1 MLFNSGLIS
10 PKPYWFMYLDSAGSH
25 ASANIMFISCF
36 CIFGFIFFAK
46 FGRHKVVGVV
56 REATWKPCQ
65 EVKVSG
71 FEVIS
76 RRSLGSSGLEG
87 LVIWSYKREGGF

>member
-1 MLFNSGLIS
+1 
-10 PKPYWFMYLDSAGSH
+10 MYLDSAGSH
-25 ASANIMFISCF
+25 ASTNIMFISCF

-46 FGRHKVVGVV
+46 FERHKGVGVV

-65 EVKVSG
+65 EVKVLG
-71 FEVIS
+71 FEVMS

-87 LVIWSYKREGGF
+87 LVI